1 MFAEL
6 HYFWSCHLFLNFFL
20 FLLNHKF
27 TSQGL
32 CVVIRTKCQF
42 ISSRLNLME
51 NQLLAIPGYFIVNIV
66 AAGHAFRVDISL
78 NRIFLVRKQ
87 GNRFQVLQEISL
99 AAINGKFS
107 ICKIVSLIRIFFFL
121 SCKRLFIIRII
132 NVQR

>member
-6 HYFWSCHLFLNFFL
+6 HHFRSWHLFFNLFL
-20 FLLNHKF
+20 FLLHHKF

-32 CVVIRTKCQF
+32 CVVIRMKCQF

-87 GNRFQVLQEISL
+87 SNRFQVLQEISL

-107 ICKIVSLIRIFFFL
+107 ICKIVGLIRIFFFL

-132 NVQR
+132 NGQR